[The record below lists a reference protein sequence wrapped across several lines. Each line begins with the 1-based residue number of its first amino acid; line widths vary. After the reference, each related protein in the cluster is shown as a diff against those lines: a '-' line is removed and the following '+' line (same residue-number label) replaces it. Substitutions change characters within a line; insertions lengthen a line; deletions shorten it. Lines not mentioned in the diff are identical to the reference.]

1 MPEPSSFPDLSNLPG
16 ISNLLGAL
24 QHADSFFPS
33 GSVSFSWGLETL
45 HADHVVVTAP
55 HLAEFVEGQLRH
67 RWATH
72 DVCALTAAFRAD
84 GQLDRIA
91 AVDEIVEAMT
101 LAPEWRE
108 GSKRA
113 GASLL
118 NVHAKLDTPGAA
130 GYRERVQGRTA
141 LGHMS
146 VMQGMLWRAVGMTE
160 ETCRAVSA
168 HTLCTGLIGAALRLG
183 MIGHLDAQKVMLH
196 VRPALIDLLK
206 LEPADAEAIHA
217 YTPQAEIAAMRH
229 EVQDSRLFAN

>member
-1 MPEPSSFPDLSNLPG
+1 MPDLNNPPDL
-16 ISNLLGAL
+16 SNLLGAL

-45 HADHVVVTAP
+45 HADRMVVTASQ
-55 HLAEFVEGQLRH
+55 LAQFVEGQLRH
-67 RWATH
+67 RWATN
-72 DVCALTAAFRAD
+72 DVCALTAAFRAE
-84 GQLDRIA
+84 GHQDRIA
-91 AVDEIVEAMT
+91 AVDELVEAMT

-130 GYRERVQGRTA
+130 EYRERVQRKTA

-168 HTLCTGLIGAALRLG
+168 HTLCTGLVGAALRLG

-196 VRPALIDLLK
+196 VRPVLVDLLK

-229 EVQDSRLFAN
+229 ESQDSRFFAN